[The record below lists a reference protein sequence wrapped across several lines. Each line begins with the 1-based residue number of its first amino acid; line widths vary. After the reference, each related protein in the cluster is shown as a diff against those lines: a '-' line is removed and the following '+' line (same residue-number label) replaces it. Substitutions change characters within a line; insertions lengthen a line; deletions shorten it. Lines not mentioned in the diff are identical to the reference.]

1 MKTIFLILV
10 VVHVH
15 LICVSQ
21 NYAPVRKG
29 NPLEDAGKSLNGATA
44 MSLTSCVAQGIGY
57 FGTISPMKDN
67 DDSSI
72 ELKLFSWMIGIGG
85 IGMETNTPILTSKA
99 KRQIKNWDC
108 PQGDLSIKQKMIKKI
123 GAAQTI
129 SIVRTVL
136 PAAGLIAM
144 RLFAYDEVNGEEKA
158 KDLFYGFWAAS
169 LIMVIPEI
177 ILIEEAHNE
186 IRSYQN
192 SLQLSPTE
200 EGLGL
205 IYRF

>member
-1 MKTIFLILV
+1 
-10 VVHVH
+10 
-15 LICVSQ
+15 
-21 NYAPVRKG
+21 
-29 NPLEDAGKSLNGATA
+29 
-44 MSLTSCVAQGIGY
+44 
-57 FGTISPMKDN
+57 
-67 DDSSI
+67 
-72 ELKLFSWMIGIGG
+72 MIGIGG